1 MVFHGDEDSLLNSF
15 VFMFLSKQFLA
26 LVVCFLNPYQ
36 KQFLALVNCFLNHVL
51 PKHLT
56 FYFTFIFHMQLHTR
70 ILKGLRTRMIQIT
83 LLWVLGL
90 FPAWK
95 FLLRNMFVTK
105 KLSLQIFVGNL
116 DPNVAD
122 DHLRQ
127 VFSQY
132 GQLLHVK
139 IPSGKRCG
147 FVQFVDR
154 QVNIPDICRDIFLNY
169 IEHTFILLCVYVMH
183 QKLC

>member
-1 MVFHGDEDSLLNSF
+1 MFYQNTSPFISL
-15 VFMFLSKQFLA
+15 
-26 LVVCFLNPYQ
+26 
-36 KQFLALVNCFLNHVL
+36 
-51 PKHLT
+51 
-56 FYFTFIFHMQLHTR
+56 YFTFIFHMQLHTR

-83 LLWVLGL
+83 QLWVLGL

-95 FLLRNMFVTK
+95 FLFRNIFVTS

-116 DPNVAD
+116 DPNVTD
-122 DHLRQ
+122 EHLRQ

-154 QVNIPDICRDIFLNY
+154 QVNFPDICWVIFLSY
-169 IEHTFILLCVYVMH
+169 RAHSYSIVCLCDFSEAVRRKH
-183 QKLC
+183 